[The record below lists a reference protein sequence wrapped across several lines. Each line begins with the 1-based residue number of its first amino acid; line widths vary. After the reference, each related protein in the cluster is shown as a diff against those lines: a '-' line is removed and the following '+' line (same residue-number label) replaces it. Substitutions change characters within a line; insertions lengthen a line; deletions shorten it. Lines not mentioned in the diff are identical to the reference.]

1 MRILFQKKLH
11 YKNICCSS
19 VIWLYKQKAYSDWEY
34 IINSID
40 DRGYFV
46 ASVEEVAN
54 YFNEKQSTMKVYSK
68 IKLLIHPCGAR
79 TLEEC
84 LLIQL
89 RLLKVKDRK
98 IYALIEKHLP
108 HIASNK
114 YPYIA
119 KQLGVSVKKVQDYCD
134 FIKTLEPKPGRNFMQ
149 GENRY
154 IIPDVIVTKNGD
166 EYIIINNDYGSS
178 RLIIRDDYKK
188 MLISCDENSE
198 VNKFL
203 NAQFNSAAWLIK
215 NIEQRKKTIYKVCE
229 IIVEKQ
235 AAFFKNGKK
244 YLKPMTLKEVA
255 DKIGVHES
263 TVSRATNG
271 KYMDTP
277 FGIFELKYF
286 FTSGIERGSGEAIS
300 SESIKVFIKDM
311 IEGENCKKPL
321 SDEKI
326 ANKLKNKGINI
337 SRRTVAKYRDELGIL
352 SSWKEKDISQ
362 L

>member
-1 MRILFQKKLH
+1 
-11 YKNICCSS
+11 
-19 VIWLYKQKAYSDWEY
+19 
-34 IINSID
+34 
-40 DRGYFV
+40 
-46 ASVEEVAN
+46 
-54 YFNEKQSTMKVYSK
+54 
-68 IKLLIHPCGAR
+68 
-79 TLEEC
+79 
-84 LLIQL
+84 
-89 RLLKVKDRK
+89 
-98 IYALIEKHLP
+98 
-108 HIASNK
+108 
-114 YPYIA
+114 
-119 KQLGVSVKKVQDYCD
+119 
-134 FIKTLEPKPGRNFMQ
+134 
-149 GENRY
+149 
-154 IIPDVIVTKNGD
+154 
-166 EYIIINNDYGSS
+166 
-178 RLIIRDDYKK
+178 

-286 FTSGIERGSGEAIS
+286 FISGIERGSGEAIS

-352 SSWKEKDISQ
+352 SSRKRKRY
-362 L
+362 